1 MICFKYIRRRNR
13 LYHCTNFTYFLPKAS
28 ELDSH
33 IDLETKPVGFVRRFI
48 AMQIDWIFLSIVVPV
63 IKNKG
68 NSFFVSNI
76 QSYTNIYELI
86 FITCSIFIYFII
98 IPYFTNG
105 KTIGKALL
113 RIYVKGQSD
122 RITLKELFIR
132 YGIFYF
138 VLGGIN
144 YILSSSSILNLKEPL
159 VLIVILLFQLVING
173 LFIIHVLLHV
183 FSRDKLLFYERISQ
197 TRNAIV
203 LKS

>member
-1 MICFKYIRRRNR
+1 
-13 LYHCTNFTYFLPKAS
+13 
-28 ELDSH
+28 
-33 IDLETKPVGFVRRFI
+33 
-48 AMQIDWIFLSIVVPV
+48 MQIDWIFLSIVVPF

-68 NSFFVSNI
+68 NSIFISNI

-113 RIYVKGQSD
+113 RIYVKGKSD
-122 RITLKELFIR
+122 RITMKELFIR

-138 VLGGIN
+138 ILGGIN
-144 YILSSSSILNLKEPL
+144 YILSSSSILNHTEPL
-159 VLIVILLFQLVING
+159 VLLVILLFQFVING

-183 FSRDKLLFYERISQ
+183 FSSDKLLFYERISH
-197 TRNAIV
+197 TRNAIT
-203 LKS
+203 LKKADK